1 MKSNIYEDI
10 SRRTQGD
17 IYIGVVGPVRTGKST
32 FIKRFMELLVIPNI
46 DNDYKKE
53 RTKDELPQSGTG
65 KTIMTVEPK
74 FVPADGIE
82 IKVKD
87 KLRMKIRMVDCVGY
101 LVDGA
106 LGHEE
111 EGKERMVSTPWM
123 EKQIPFEMAAE
134 IGTKK
139 VIKEHS
145 TIGVVMLTDG
155 SVTGIDRNSYVTSEE
170 RVINEL
176 KELNKP
182 FSIILNTRTPK
193 DEKTLELKNELEDK
207 YDMPVLPLDILNMD
221 LEDVENVM
229 ETILF
234 DFPLREINI
243 NLPKWVEGLEKNH
256 WIKNDIIKS
265 IKESL
270 DDVGKIRD
278 VKNIVN
284 RFEGIEFLD
293 KCELDDVGL
302 GEGIVNIK
310 LDTKQDLFYNV
321 LEEKSGFRIDGEHQL
336 LSLISKLSKVKSEY
350 DKVEIA
356 LNDVRDKGYGLVPP
370 SLEELTLDTPE
381 KVKKGNQYGVKLR
394 AKAPSIHLIR
404 ADITT
409 EVSPVVGTEKQ
420 GEELVK
426 YLLEGF
432 EENPEQIWQSNM
444 FGKSLH
450 DLVKEQLQ
458 NKLFMMPEDV
468 RVKMQKTLQKI
479 INEGSA
485 NLITIIL

>member
-10 SRRTQGD
+10 SKRTQGD

-53 RTKDELPQSGTG
+53 RTRDELPQSGTG

-101 LVDGA
+101 LVEGA

-145 TIGVVMLTDG
+145 TIGIVMLTDG
-155 SVTGIDRNSYVTSEE
+155 SVTGIERKSYVPSEE

-193 DEKTLELKNELEDK
+193 DEQTLKLKNELEDK
-207 YDMPVLPLDILNMD
+207 YNMPVLPLDILNMD
-221 LEDVENVM
+221 LDDVENVM
-229 ETILF
+229 ETVLF

-243 NLPKWVEGLEKNH
+243 NLPKWVEALEKNH
-256 WIKNDIIKS
+256 WIKNDIIKT

-278 VKNIVN
+278 VKHIVN
-284 RFEGIEFLD
+284 RFEDIEFLD
-293 KCELDDVGL
+293 KCYLDDVGL

-321 LEEKSGFRIDGEHQL
+321 LEEKSGFKIDGEHQL
-336 LSLISKLSKVKSEY
+336 LTLISKLSKVKMEY
-350 DKVEIA
+350 DKVEVA
-356 LNDVRDKGYGLVPP
+356 LNDVREKGYGLVPP
-370 SLEELTLDTPE
+370 SLEELTLDIPE

-432 EENPEQIWQSNM
+432 EENPEEIWQSNM

>member
-10 SRRTQGD
+10 SKRTQGD

-53 RTKDELPQSGTG
+53 RTRDELPQSGTG

-155 SVTGIDRNSYVTSEE
+155 SVTGIERKSYVASEE

-193 DEKTLELKNELEDK
+193 DEQTLKLKNELEDK

-221 LEDVENVM
+221 LDDVENVM

-243 NLPKWVEGLEKNH
+243 NLPKWVEALEKNH
-256 WIKNDIIKS
+256 WIKNDIIKT

-270 DDVGKIRD
+270 GDVGKIRD
-278 VKNIVN
+278 FKHILNK
-284 RFEGIEFLD
+284 FEDIEFMD
-293 KCELDDVGL
+293 KCYLDDVGL

-336 LSLISKLSKVKSEY
+336 LTLISKLSKVKMEY
-350 DKVEIA
+350 DKVEVA
-356 LNDVRDKGYGLVPP
+356 LNDVREKGYGLVPP
-370 SLEELTLDTPE
+370 SLEELTLDIPE

-432 EENPEQIWQSNM
+432 EENPEEIWQSNM

-468 RVKMQKTLQKI
+468 RIKMQKTLQKI

>member
-1 MKSNIYEDI
+1 MNNNIYEDI
-10 SRRTQGD
+10 LKRTQGD

-32 FIKRFMELLVIPNI
+32 FIKKFMELLVIPNI
-46 DNDYKKE
+46 ENEYKRE
-53 RTKDELPQSGTG
+53 RTRDELPQSGTG

-82 IKVKD
+82 IKLKE

-111 EGKERMVSTPWM
+111 DGKERMVSTPWM

-145 TIGVVMLTDG
+145 TIGVVVLTDG
-155 SVTGIDRNSYVTSEE
+155 SITGIDRKNYIPSEE

-182 FSIILNTRTPK
+182 FTIILNTIHPD
-193 DEKTLELKNELEDK
+193 DESTLNLKRELEEK
-207 YDMPVLPLDILNMD
+207 YKMSVIPVDILNMD
-221 LEDVENVM
+221 LENIEYIM
-229 ETILF
+229 ESILF

-256 WIKNDIIKS
+256 WIKSNIIKV
-265 IKESL
+265 IKDSL
-270 DDVGKIRD
+270 EDINKIRD
-278 VKNIVN
+278 VQNIVN
-284 RFEGIEFLD
+284 KFKSMEFLEG
-293 KCELDDVGL
+293 CCLDDVGL
-302 GEGIVNIK
+302 GEGVVNVK
-310 LDTKQDLFYNV
+310 LETRQDLFYNI
-321 LEEKSGFRIDGEHQL
+321 LEEKTGFKIEGEHQL
-336 LSLISKLSKVKSEY
+336 LNLITKLSKIKAEY
-350 DKVEIA
+350 DKVETA
-356 LNDVRDKGYGLVPP
+356 LNDVRTKGYGLVPP
-370 SLEELTLDTPE
+370 SLDELTLDIPE
-381 KVKKGNQYGVKLR
+381 KVRKGNQYGVRLR

-432 EENPEQIWQSNM
+432 EENPEEIWKSNM

>member
-10 SRRTQGD
+10 SKRTQGD

-53 RTKDELPQSGTG
+53 RTRDELPQSGTG

-111 EGKERMVSTPWM
+111 EGQERMVSTPWM

-155 SVTGIDRNSYVTSEE
+155 SITGIDRKNYIASEE
-170 RVINEL
+170 RVIKEL

-182 FSIILNTRTPK
+182 FSIILNTRTPD
-193 DEKTLELKNELEDK
+193 DEKTLKLKNELEGK

-221 LEDVENVM
+221 LDDVENVM

-243 NLPKWVEGLEKNH
+243 NLPKWVEALEKNH
-256 WIKNDIIKS
+256 WIKSNIIKT

-278 VKNIVN
+278 FKNILSK
-284 RFEGIEFLD
+284 FEEIEFLD
-293 KCELDDVGL
+293 KCYLDDVGL

-310 LDTKQDLFYNV
+310 LDTKQHLFYEV
-321 LEEKSGFRIDGEHQL
+321 LEEKSGFKIDGEHQL
-336 LSLISKLSKVKSEY
+336 LTLISKLSKVKLEY
-350 DKVEIA
+350 DKVEVA
-356 LNDVRDKGYGLVPP
+356 LSDVREKGYGLVPP
-370 SLEELTLDTPE
+370 SLEELTLDIPE

-432 EENPEQIWQSNM
+432 EENPEEIWQSNM

>member
-10 SRRTQGD
+10 SKRTQGD

-53 RTKDELPQSGTG
+53 RTRDELPQSGTG

-155 SVTGIDRNSYVTSEE
+155 SVTGIDRRSYVPSEE

-182 FSIILNTRTPK
+182 FSIILNTRTPN
-193 DEKTLELKNELEDK
+193 DQQTLKLKNDLEEK

-221 LEDVENVM
+221 LDDVENVM

-256 WIKNDIIKS
+256 WIKNDIIKT

-278 VKNIVN
+278 IKNIVN
-284 RFEGIEFLD
+284 RFEDIEFLD
-293 KCELDDVGL
+293 KCYLDDVGL

-350 DKVEIA
+350 DKVEVA

-381 KVKKGNQYGVKLR
+381 QVKKGNQYGVRLR

-432 EENPEQIWQSNM
+432 QENPEQIWQSNM

-468 RVKMQKTLQKI
+468 RIKMQKTLQKI

>member
-10 SRRTQGD
+10 SKRTQGD

-53 RTKDELPQSGTG
+53 RTRDELPQSGTG

-155 SVTGIDRNSYVTSEE
+155 SVTGIERKSYVPSEE

-182 FSIILNTRTPK
+182 FSIILNTRTPN
-193 DEKTLELKNELEDK
+193 DEQTLKLKNELEGK

-221 LEDVENVM
+221 LDDVENVM

-256 WIKNDIIKS
+256 WIKNDIIKT

-278 VKNIVN
+278 VTNILN
-284 RFEGIEFLD
+284 RFEDIEFLD
-293 KCELDDVGL
+293 KCYLDDVGL

-310 LDTKQDLFYNV
+310 LDTKQNLFYNV
-321 LEEKSGFRIDGEHQL
+321 LEENSGFRIEGEHQL
-336 LSLISKLSKVKSEY
+336 LSLISKLSKVKMEY
-350 DKVEIA
+350 DKVEVA
-356 LNDVRDKGYGLVPP
+356 LNDVREKGYGLVPP
-370 SLEELTLDTPE
+370 SLEELTLDIPE

-432 EENPEQIWQSNM
+432 EENPEEIWQSNM

-468 RVKMQKTLQKI
+468 RIKMQKTLQKI